1 MNHKLP
7 PLEDLIFRNFVYTE
21 DVPGAALDQL
31 HEDTPVFTRFHGELF
46 VTTASFL
53 RASANPAALPPAL
66 PWKRT
71 AAVSP
76 KSPLGLVIPLLREHE
91 FILIEDSRPLGY
103 VSRPALLQTVFRAYE
118 YLEAYFETML
128 QTMDTS
134 ISIIDEL
141 GHVVVWTDG
150 AEQIFSIKKE
160 EILGRP
166 ITDFFPVDMLQTLK
180 TLKTGEAVY
189 RRQHQPRE
197 DLVVLIN
204 TNPIRLQNRIV
215 GSVAA
220 ETDITSQVRLNEE
233 LFNATRKVHDLQQKM
248 AKLSPSRDPFRD
260 IKGSSPE
267 IKRLKAKIRKLHST
281 EATVLILGESGV
293 GKELFAKAIH
303 EVREGPDAPF
313 VAINCGAITPTLFE
327 SELFGYERGAFSGAD
342 QKGKKGLIE
351 LARGGTLF
359 LDEVGEL
366 PLEMQVKL
374 LRVLQERKYY
384 AVGGT
389 RQIAADFRVVA
400 ATNKDLETLVRE
412 GRFREDLYYRLNVVS
427 LKIPPLRER
436 MADTIELA
444 HSFLYEFSLRYNRP
458 IHTISQSLMQMLLQY
473 DWPGNVRELRN
484 TMERLVVF
492 STDGIIQEEDLP
504 FSLPRDKKPFP
515 SSTQPREGH
524 LTLQQELE
532 EHEKRVIL
540 QALERENGN
549 KQAAAKRLGISRATL
564 YNKLNKLNLSLP

>member
-1 MNHKLP
+1 MKHKLP
-7 PLEDLIFRNFVYTE
+7 PLEDLIVRTFVYTE
-21 DVPGAALDQL
+21 NGIDAALNQARA
-31 HEDTPVFTRFHGELF
+31 DTPVFTRFHGELF
-46 VTTASFL
+46 VTTAASLSAAPNPGVEPPSF
-53 RASANPAALPPAL
+53 
-66 PWKRT
+66 PWTRT
-71 AAVSP
+71 VAVAP
-76 KSPLGLVIPLLREHE
+76 GSPLGLVILLLLKHAYV
-91 FILIEDSRPLGY
+91 LIEDSRPIGY
-103 VSRPALLQTVFRAYE
+103 VCRPTLLQTVYRTYE
-118 YLEAYFETML
+118 YLDAYFETML

-134 ISIIDEL
+134 ISIIDEQ
-141 GHVVVWTDG
+141 GNVMVWTEG
-150 AEQIFSIKKE
+150 AEQIFSIKAE

-166 ITDFFPVDMLQTLK
+166 ITDFFPLDMLQTLK
-180 TLKTGEAVY
+180 TLKTGESVY

-197 DLVVLIN
+197 DLFVLIN
-204 TNPIRLQNRIV
+204 TNPIRLQNRII

-260 IKGSSPE
+260 IKGTSAE
-267 IKRLKAKIRKLHST
+267 IKRIKAKIRKLHST

-303 EVREGPDAPF
+303 DVREGPDAPF
-313 VAINCGAITPTLFE
+313 VAINCGAIAPTLFE

-342 QKGKKGLIE
+342 QKGKKGLVE

-374 LRVLQERKYY
+374 LRVLQDRKYY

-389 RQIAADFRVVA
+389 RQIEADFRIVA
-400 ATNKDLETLVRE
+400 ATNKDLESLVRE
-412 GRFREDLYYRLNVVS
+412 GRFREDLFYRLNVVS

-444 HSFLYEFSLRYNRP
+444 HTFLYEFSLRYNRP
-458 IHTISQSLMQMLLQY
+458 IQTLSQSVMQKLLQH

-492 STDGIIQEEDLP
+492 ATDGIIQEEDLP
-504 FSLPRDKKPFP
+504 FSLPHKHRPFP
-515 SSTQPREGH
+515 SQNRED
-524 LTLQQELE
+524 LLSLQQELE

-540 QALERENGN
+540 QAIELEKGN
-549 KQAAAKRLGISRATL
+549 KLAAAKRLGISRATL
-564 YNKLNKLNLSLP
+564 YNKLNKLRISLP